1 MKKVYKYEDSPAEVR
16 DSLKSARLVA
26 DFLPPPEKLILK
38 EDTKKITI
46 VLSKKS
52 VDFFKEKSK
61 KANVP
66 YQQMIRKVLD
76 TYTDIYGDKNQ
87 ST

>member
-1 MKKVYKYEDSPAEVR
+1 MKRDYKYEDAPIEVR
-16 DSLKSARLVA
+16 DSLNSARLIE
-26 DFLPPPEKLILK
+26 DFLPPPEKLIIK

-46 VLSKKS
+46 VLSKRS

-61 KANVP
+61 EAHVP

-76 TYTDIYGDKNQ
+76 RYADIYAK
-87 ST
+87 